1 MAWEQVNAE
10 NLVRHSGGTY
20 YLNAKV
26 RGKKIRRSLKT
37 RSLKVAKIK
46 RDEMLAGLRQSSV
59 AEPSQ
64 IRTIG
69 DALNLVLARFVAN
82 PRSRPRTR
90 EHYKEVAA
98 ALRKTLP
105 VDLLATLWTKD
116 AATAWWRSY
125 ASRAASQ
132 ANKGLSMV
140 KKVAALL
147 QEAGV
152 RHDNPA
158 AHLKRM
164 REKSSAVDSLPS
176 RARMLRVIVRIKWVG
191 QPFSEE
197 SSDFVAFLLWS
208 GLRIGELRGVLWE
221 DVGEDW
227 LQVRDGKSGP
237 RRVPISRSL
246 RKLVDRMRQPDSCGP
261 VFDIKTPR
269 LALAAACKK
278 VGIPHL
284 RIHDLRHLFATHAI
298 EQGVDVPT
306 VAKWLGHSDGGAL
319 AMRTYGH
326 IRDQH
331 SLDQAK
337 KLR

>member
-1 MAWEQVNAE
+1 MAWETVNAE
-10 NLVRHSGGTY
+10 NLIRHSGGTY

-26 RGKKIRRSLKT
+26 RGKKIRRSLQTK
-37 RSLKVAKIK
+37 SLKVAKIK
-46 RDEMLAGLRQSSV
+46 RDEMLAGLRTASV

-64 IRTIG
+64 VRTIG
-69 DALNLVLARFVAN
+69 DALNLVVERLAAN

-90 EHYKEVAA
+90 EHYREIAA

-105 VDLLATLWTKD
+105 VELAGAMWTKD

-125 ASRAASQ
+125 ATRAASQ

-158 AHLKRM
+158 DHLKRM
-164 REKSSAVDSLPS
+164 REKGSAVDSLPS
-176 RARMLRVIVRIKWVG
+176 RARVLRVVVRIRWVG
-191 QPFSEE
+191 QPYSEE

-246 RKLVDRMRQPDSCGP
+246 RRLINRMRQPDSCGP

-269 LALAAACKK
+269 LALAAACRH

-319 AMRTYGH
+319 AMKTYGH
-326 IRDQH
+326 IRDEH
-331 SLDQAK
+331 SLAQAK